1 MNDLSKQSIAEALES
16 KWNELEGLGSR
27 KRILPS
33 HPLKLY
39 VMRTQTRN
47 RVFRFE
53 SNHDFREFKQIRFKS
68 LDFHIDETGDSL
80 SVELTDEGYA
90 STFSAFL
97 YDLITKT
104 AVMCKDAAA
113 HHLITRLQDWSK
125 LFARGA
131 KIGLSDAEALGLRG
145 ELGLVNELLRRTDSK
160 TELIESWRGPN
171 GDKSDVGWGYFRI
184 EIKTKRATS
193 KGVVQISSAEQ
204 LSENPGNLYL
214 YVSYLNSGASDGQ
227 SINDLVQKVYH
238 ELGNDLSLR
247 QSFDSKLLMANYL
260 VSDPACDVLYQEV
273 STDAYSVVD
282 GFPRLTSESLPTGI
296 SKIVYDVDLS
306 SLSKYKIELNTLWTT
321 LGLSE

>member
-1 MNDLSKQSIAEALES
+1 MNDLSNQSIAEALET

-33 HPLKLY
+33 HPLKRY

-53 SNHDFREFKQIRFKS
+53 SNHDFREFKQVPFKS
-68 LDFHIDETGDSL
+68 LDFHIDETGNSL
-80 SVELTDEGYA
+80 SIELTDEGYA

-104 AVMCKDAAA
+104 SNLGNDAAGV
-113 HHLITRLQDWSK
+113 HLITRLQDWAK

-131 KIGLSDAEALGLRG
+131 KRGLSDAEALGLRG
-145 ELGLVNELLRRTDSK
+145 ELGLVAELLRRTDSK

-171 GDKSDVGWGYFRI
+171 GDKSDVGWGHFRI

-214 YVSYLNSGASDGQ
+214 FVSHLNSGASDGQ
-227 SINDLVQKVYH
+227 SINDLVQKIHY
-238 ELGNDLSLR
+238 ELGSDLSLR

-273 STDAYSVVD
+273 SADAYSVIED
-282 GFPRLTSESLPTGI
+282 FPRLTSESLPIGI
-296 SKIVYDVDLS
+296 SRIIYDVDLS
-306 SLSKYKIELNTLWTT
+306 SLSEYKIELNTLWSA
-321 LGLSE
+321 LGLS